1 MNIFLGLIGVHEF
14 FFILIFPCTNIFF
27 VLCPPPHKF
36 SNGPSLSHFSF
47 FFCTKIRV
55 YTTQSLQKREN
66 RHLYLCKI
74 SMEKKNWKGITV
86 IWSGRNWVKEPL
98 QHKTLHVE
106 NSTRPPNHMNSVKQY
121 QAWAC
126 TDQTLTES
134 TEQRC
139 SLLVK
144 KCIQLF
150 SLIKCYPNIFLMS
163 F

>member
-27 VLCPPPHKF
+27 VLCPPPPHKF

-74 SMEKKNWKGITV
+74 SMEKKKLEGDYSNLEWKKLGERTLV
-86 IWSGRNWVKEPL
+86 AQNTACRKL
-98 QHKTLHVE
+98 HKTTKSHEQCRKLLGMGMY
-106 NSTRPPNHMNSVKQY
+106 RPNT
-121 QAWAC
+121 C
-126 TDQTLTES
+126 
-134 TEQRC
+134 
-139 SLLVK
+139 
-144 KCIQLF
+144 
-150 SLIKCYPNIFLMS
+150 
-163 F
+163 